1 MPTDSF
7 LNLIAGALIERN
19 KMNKSRVTN
28 DNEIMLCT
36 KATLSKTILSL
47 EKEYEILEI
56 NTITSYFGFF
66 DHFQILI
73 KKR

>member
-1 MPTDSF
+1 MDK
-7 LNLIAGALIERN
+7 N
-19 KMNKSRVTN
+19 KTIPN
-28 DNEIMLCT
+28 DNVILCT
-36 KATLSKTILSL
+36 KETLSKTILSL

>member
-1 MPTDSF
+1 MK
-7 LNLIAGALIERN
+7 I
-19 KMNKSRVTN
+19 KVTPN
-28 DNEIMLCT
+28 VNEMLCT
-36 KATLSKTILSL
+36 KETLSNTILSL

-66 DHFQILI
+66 DHFQIFI